1 MDESTAAG
9 GRPLE
14 LRIRR
19 PDLPLASFLL
29 PIDCAMAV
37 AAALPTVAGELA
49 MDETKHSQI
58 SPGLAAWAQGRSL
71 LHAWLRRRR
80 EGVINGAARVGGA
93 VATAAGDASL
103 RRMMNAVLVTPTPIV
118 AASTELRLAMPAA
131 LKMLGPYNTTA
142 SMPVRCW
149 KKWIPRAAMTMRCT
163 GGVGCR
169 NAEGADADAGDA
181 AAGEECSEV
190 GGEAH
195 EDGARE
201 EIQAA
206 RWRREER
213 EEEEGIRDND
223 MWDLQVSGSH
233 NFFFGE

>member
-1 MDESTAAG
+1 M
-9 GRPLE
+9 
-14 LRIRR
+14 
-19 PDLPLASFLL
+19 
-29 PIDCAMAV
+29 
-37 AAALPTVAGELA
+37 
-49 MDETKHSQI
+49 
-58 SPGLAAWAQGRSL
+58 
-71 LHAWLRRRR
+71 
-80 EGVINGAARVGGA
+80 
-93 VATAAGDASL
+93 ATAAGDASL

-163 GGVGCR
+163 
-169 NAEGADADAGDA
+169 ADAGDA
-181 AAGEECSEV
+181 AAGEERGEV

-233 NFFFGE
+233 NFFLCE

>member
-1 MDESTAAG
+1 
-9 GRPLE
+9 
-14 LRIRR
+14 
-19 PDLPLASFLL
+19 
-29 PIDCAMAV
+29 MAV

-58 SPGLAAWAQGRSL
+58 SPGLAAWAQGRAVRL
-71 LHAWLRRRR
+71 LGGRGSSGPSAAVRALQLWRR
-80 EGVINGAARVGGA
+80 GVGGA

-118 AASTELRLAMPAA
+118 AASTELRLAMLAA

-163 GGVGCR
+163 GGGGCR

-181 AAGEECSEV
+181 AAGEERGEV

-195 EDGARE
+195 EDRARE
-201 EIQAA
+201 EDTGG
-206 RWRREER
+206 EM
-213 EEEEGIRDND
+213 EEGEEGGGRRDKR
-223 MWDLQVSGSH
+223 
-233 NFFFGE
+233 